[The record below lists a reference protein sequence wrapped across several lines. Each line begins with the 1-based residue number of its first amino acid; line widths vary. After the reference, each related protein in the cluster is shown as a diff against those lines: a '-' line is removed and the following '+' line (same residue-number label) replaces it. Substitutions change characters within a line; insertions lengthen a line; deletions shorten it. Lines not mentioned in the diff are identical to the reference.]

1 MSEQT
6 KNLRQQAT
14 DHIIFPVVSP
24 SEVSQL
30 GPLVFER
37 GEGIY
42 LWDTEGRRYMDSMS
56 SGVYAVLIGYGR
68 EEMARTM
75 YDQACKMHYFCPYG
89 FVAQPAIDF
98 ASKLSQIL
106 PGDMPYVF
114 FTQDGSEAVESAFK
128 LAKQWAYHKGYRRK
142 YKIISRRR
150 AYHGSTMGALAAT
163 GTLSPMRQIMEPLPP
178 GYYFA
183 PEQYCY
189 RCPFGLEYP
198 NCSLQCA
205 ESIAQIIE
213 FEQPDS
219 VAAVIGEVVLGAGGC
234 MVPPPEYWPRLR
246 EICDQHGVLLIDD
259 EVVCG
264 FGRTGKMFAITH
276 FGVEPDLLVMA
287 KGISSGYMPLG
298 ATAAKRYIVED
309 MPTFM
314 HVHTYNN
321 HPVSTATG
329 LKNLEIIEREG
340 LVENSAEVG
349 AYMLDGLRSLAG
361 HPTVGDVRGL
371 GLMCAVEFV
380 SDKKT
385 KARFDEQNSFC
396 ERIMASA
403 LQAGLILR
411 RVENIIEFCP
421 PLIITKAE
429 VDEMIQITDRAIFQ
443 AERDLGMV
451 Q

>member
-396 ERIMASA
+396 ERIMAYA

>member
-329 LKNLEIIEREG
+329 LKNVEIIEREG
-340 LVENSAEVG
+340 LVENSAVVG

-396 ERIMASA
+396 ERVMAYA

>member
-1 MSEQT
+1 VSEET
-6 KNLRQQAT
+6 KRLQQRAKE
-14 DHIIFPVVSP
+14 HVVFPVVSP
-24 SEVSQL
+24 AEVDDL
-30 GPLVFER
+30 GPLVFTR

-42 LWDTEGRRYMDSMS
+42 LWDSDGRRYMDSMS

-75 YDQACKMHYFCPYG
+75 YDQARTMHYFCPYG
-89 FVAQPAIDF
+89 FIVQPAIEF
-98 ASKLSQIL
+98 AEKLTQIL

-163 GTLSPMRQIMEPLPP
+163 GTMYPLRQIMEPLPP
-178 GYYFA
+178 GYHFA

-198 NCSLQCA
+198 NCDLQCA

-213 FEQPDS
+213 FEHPDS
-219 VAAVIGEVVLGAGGC
+219 VVAVIAEVVLGAGGC
-234 MVPPPEYWPRLR
+234 MVPPKEYWPRLR
-246 EICDQHGVLLIDD
+246 EICDQYGVLLIDD

-264 FGRTGKMFAITH
+264 FGRTGKLFGINH
-276 FGVEPDLLVMA
+276 FGVEPDIMTMA

-298 ATAAKRYIVED
+298 ATACKGFVVQD
-309 MPTFM
+309 MPEFM

-321 HPVSTATG
+321 HPVATAVG

-340 LVENSAEVG
+340 LVQNSAEVG
-349 AYMLDGLRSLAG
+349 AYLLEGLRSLSN

-380 SDKKT
+380 RDKKT
-385 KARFDEQNSFC
+385 KARFGENERFC
-396 ERIMASA
+396 ERIMAYA
-403 LQAGLILR
+403 LQQGLILR
-411 RVENIIEFCP
+411 QVEDIIEFCP
-421 PLIITKAE
+421 PLIITRAQ
-429 VDEMIQITDRAIFQ
+429 VDEMIRITDTAISRV
-443 AERDLGMV
+443 EKEVGLG
-451 Q
+451 

>member
-329 LKNLEIIEREG
+329 LKNVEIIEREG

>member
-1 MSEQT
+1 MSQET
-6 KNLRQQAT
+6 KTLQQLAT
-14 DHIIFPVVSP
+14 DHIIFPVVSH
-24 SEVSQL
+24 SEVTDL

-42 LWDTEGRRYMDSMS
+42 LWDEEGKRYMDSMS

-75 YDQACKMHYFCPYG
+75 YDQACKLHYFCPYG
-89 FVAQPAIDF
+89 FVTQPAIDL
-98 ASKLSQIL
+98 ASKLSQLL
-106 PGDMPYVF
+106 PGDMPHVF

-128 LAKQWAYHKGYRRK
+128 LAKQWAYHRGYRRK

-150 AYHGSTMGALAAT
+150 AYHGATMGALAAT
-163 GTLSPMRQIMEPLPP
+163 GTMYPLRQIMEPLPP

-189 RCPFGLEYP
+189 RCPFGLQYP
-198 NCSLQCA
+198 GCDLQCA

-213 FEQPDS
+213 FEHPDS
-219 VAAVIGEVVLGAGGC
+219 VAAVIAEVVLGAGGG

-246 EICDQHGVLLIDD
+246 EICDRYGVLLIDD

-264 FGRTGKMFAITH
+264 FGRTGKMFAIDH
-276 FGVEPDLLVMA
+276 FGVEPDLVVMA

-298 ATAAKRYIVED
+298 ATACRSFVVED
-309 MPTFM
+309 MSAFM

-321 HPVSTATG
+321 HPVSAATG
-329 LKNLEIIEREG
+329 LKNVEIIEREG

-349 AYMLDGLRSLAG
+349 AYLLEGLRSLAR
-361 HPTVGDVRGL
+361 HPSVGDVRGL
-371 GLMCAVEFV
+371 GLLCAVEFV

-385 KARFDEQNSFC
+385 KARFDESKAFC
-396 ERIMASA
+396 ERIMAYA

-429 VDEMIQITDRAIFQ
+429 VDEMIEITGRAIDQ

-451 Q
+451 R